1 MTLVVFKQHSAKS
14 KHDSV
19 AVDGYC
25 FRYSKP
31 NVKGYAHEYRCCDD
45 KCTARVLFNSQED
58 FCVVGDHSN
67 CVFDH
72 QREFGSRTR
81 LDIAFNLLERY
92 LTEPQQKIIEMVQAQ
107 VELPMTREER
117 KSLRVSLT
125 RKRSEILGRQTTD
138 TNNIIIP
145 DHLRVTATPVS
156 PEHPDNS
163 FLIFDSNEDGDDEAS
178 RVLIFASADMR
189 FKASIATELFAD
201 GTYRVVPRGF
211 ATLYT
216 IHSVIDG
223 VPYPVFFC
231 LTKNER
237 EETFMRV
244 LSVAKLYLTR
254 FDTSCVVHT
263 DCQRRLSTPSDGHLG
278 VVSKF
283 ACSTSTRPCG
293 GLCPRSVLP
302 QHTTTPTS
310 RVSTDGSGGSWRFP
324 S

>member
-58 FCVVGDHSN
+58 FRVVGDHSN

-72 QREFGSRTR
+72 QREFGSRKR
-81 LDIAFNLLERY
+81 LGIAFNLLERY
-92 LTEPQQKIIEMVQAQ
+92 VTEPPQKIIEMVQAQ

-117 KSLRVSLT
+117 KSLRVFLT
-125 RKRSEILGRQTTD
+125 RKRSEILGLQTTD

-244 LSVAKLYLTR
+244 LSVAKRYLTR

-263 DCQRRLSTPSDGHLG
+263 DCQRSAINAFRRTFGCRVEGRSWNRRRSARFDGL
-278 VVSKF
+278 
-283 ACSTSTRPCG
+283 
-293 GLCPRSVLP
+293 
-302 QHTTTPTS
+302 
-310 RVSTDGSGGSWRFP
+310 
-324 S
+324 